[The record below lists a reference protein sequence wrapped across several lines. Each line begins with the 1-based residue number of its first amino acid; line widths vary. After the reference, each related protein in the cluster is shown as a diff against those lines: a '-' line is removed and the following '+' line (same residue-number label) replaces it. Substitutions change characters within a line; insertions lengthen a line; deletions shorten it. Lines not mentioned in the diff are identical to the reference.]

1 MSSTKN
7 AERSLGV
14 DGKIVGVSDTTGAFS
29 CKRGFCAVG
38 SVVFSSGGFLY
49 GFSCKRE
56 SDNGD
61 GAVRS
66 IEDAAQSQCVDRA
79 P

>member
-1 MSSTKN
+1 MALLEGGLLSSTIN

-14 DGKIVGVSDTTGAFS
+14 DGKVVS
-29 CKRGFCAVG
+29 CKGMFCSG
-38 SVVFSSGGFLY
+38 ESMGFSSGEFADGL
-49 GFSCKRE
+49 SRTRE

-61 GAVRS
+61 GAVMS
-66 IEDAAQSQCVDRA
+66 SEDAAQSQCVDRA

>member
-1 MSSTKN
+1 MHLEGGLLSSTIN
-7 AERSLGV
+7 ADRSLGV
-14 DGKIVGVSDTTGAFS
+14 DGKIVGVSDTTGASS
-29 CKRGFCAVG
+29 CKGGF
-38 SVVFSSGGFLY
+38 FPSGGLLCVV
-49 GFSCKRE
+49 SRKRE

-66 IEDAAQSQCVDRA
+66 IEDAAQSQCVGNA